1 QLMDLTTGQPVT
13 LTAYFDASANELKLT
28 PAAPLAPGD
37 YQLTLA
43 GDNSTGTPVIQD
55 LATNPLGGTAANP
68 SGHDY
73 TYTFRVAGSEGI
85 AASSAGSDG
94 TPQTAHELGDI
105 TQAGLVQWAGA
116 IGDDPTDPVP
126 FNPADLDLYH
136 FQVSGS
142 GILACRPEVFD
153 GRLDSPLDRDV
164 S

>member
-1 QLMDLTTGQPVT
+1 
-13 LTAYFDASANELKLT
+13 
-28 PAAPLAPGD
+28 
-37 YQLTLA
+37 
-43 GDNSTGTPVIQD
+43 TGTPVIQD

-136 FQVSGS
+136 FHVSGA
-142 GILACRPEVFD
+142 GNFALQAAVFASWI
-153 GRLDSPLDRDV
+153 GSPLA